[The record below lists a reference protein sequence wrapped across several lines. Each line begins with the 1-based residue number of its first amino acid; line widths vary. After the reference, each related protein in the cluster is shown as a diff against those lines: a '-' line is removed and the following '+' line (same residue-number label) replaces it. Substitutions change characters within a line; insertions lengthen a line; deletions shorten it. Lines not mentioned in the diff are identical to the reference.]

1 MADKPKYY
9 TPAQGKYN
17 QKYINKH
24 LEEVRFRVKK
34 GEKDIIKAAAE
45 KAGQSLAQYII
56 QAINDREGYQ
66 MVTPSLAEQA
76 RENP

>member
-1 MADKPKYY
+1 MTDTPKYY
-9 TPAQGKYN
+9 TPAKGKWN
-17 QKYINKH
+17 QKYMTEH
-24 LEEVRFRVKK
+24 MEQVRFRVKK

-66 MVTPSLAEQA
+66 MITPSLIEQ
-76 RENP
+76 EKGNS